1 MSELQLAVIDVQS
14 GAALE
19 SQSGLQLLRPRIY
32 GAYAAPAGPKK
43 IAAIVMH
50 PASNFMGHY
59 LLQPLAARGICCL
72 GLNSRYAGNDTLLL
86 MERVIQ
92 DLGAGVQWLRARG
105 YGKVVLIG
113 NSGGAALASFYQA
126 QAEHLTIETLVDGAP
141 AGLSA
146 ADLPPVDGL
155 ALCAAHEGRSALMR
169 NWIDPSVIDEHDPL
183 AADLA
188 LDLYGTTNAP
198 PYTAEFLARF
208 KTAQHARLAR
218 IEDWVWARLR
228 LLRDPRGQGGL
239 PGSARDQTFIIYRT
253 HADPRCLDLSL
264 DSNDRQPGSVWGNG
278 FDGARAVNY
287 AASQMG
293 RITSLTAFLS
303 QWSSHSRADGP
314 ANLAR
319 TRVPVLL
326 CTYTADQSTF
336 PSTRDAWMTA
346 GGSRIRN
353 VDIHG
358 GNHYLAGQLA
368 LVAQVADEMASWMLR
383 L

>member
-1 MSELQLAVIDVQS
+1 MPALQLAVIDVKP

-43 IAAIVMH
+43 TAAIVMH

-59 LLQPLAARGICCL
+59 LIGPLAERGICCL

-92 DLGAGVQWLRARG
+92 DLGAGVQWLRAQG
-105 YGKVVLIG
+105 YDKVVLIG
-113 NSGGAALASFYQA
+113 NSGGASLASFYQA
-126 QAEHLTIETLVDGAP
+126 QAERLTIDTLVDGDP

-146 ADLPPVDGL
+146 ADLPPADGL
-155 ALCAAHEGRSALMR
+155 ALCAAHEGRSILMR

-183 AADLA
+183 SADPA
-188 LDLYGTTNAP
+188 LDIYSAAHSP
-198 PYTAEFLARF
+198 PYTPEFLARF
-208 KTAQHARLAR
+208 KAAQRARLAR

-228 LLRDPRGQGGL
+228 LLRSQRT
-239 PGSARDQTFIIYRT
+239 PGSPCDQTFVIYRT
-253 HADPRCLDLSL
+253 HADPRCLDLSIEP
-264 DSNDRQPGSVWGNG
+264 NDRQPGSVWGNG
-278 FDGARAVNY
+278 VEGARAVNY

-319 TRVPVLL
+319 TSVPALL

-336 PSTRDAWMTA
+336 PSTRDAWLSA
-346 GGSRIRN
+346 GGPRIRN
-353 VDIHG
+353 VDIQG
-358 GNHYLAGQLA
+358 GNHYLAGQPT
-368 LVAQVADEMASWMLR
+368 LVAQVADEMASWMQQL
-383 L
+383 